1 MAAIFA
7 TILQIRLSAHYHLC
21 GLGPAAGTGLLHHLV
36 PRAWLGDLWFL
47 KEEEAGV
54 GRQGLEEPVRPEGS
68 LLPAPWVPTPVPT
81 EGRNW
86 FRLILG

>member
-7 TILQIRLSAHYHLC
+7 TILQIPLSAHYHLC
-21 GLGPAAGTGLLHHLV
+21 GLGPAAGTGRLHHLV

-54 GRQGLEEPVRPEGS
+54 GFSLGREKGTEQEPGKKFTRK
-68 LLPAPWVPTPVPT
+68 
-81 EGRNW
+81 
-86 FRLILG
+86 